1 MKPLPLLFALCL
13 FLTACAVDR
22 PPTGGPK
29 DTAPL
34 EILSVSPP
42 PSSVN
47 TSPGKIVFTF
57 NRYVPLRS
65 LSPALVFSPP
75 IIGYVLKGG
84 GTEAEILFTKPLGKD
99 KTYTVTLNTSLRS
112 SRGNELEQSYTYAFS
127 TGDRIN
133 KGTIGGQVFSSD
145 GRPLQRALVLAFALS
160 DSDSLSFN
168 PLDREPDYRVLTGRN
183 GKFTLEY
190 LAEGRYRV
198 FAMQDRNGDQRL
210 NPENEPF
217 GAGYRELVRT
227 GTLDNLF
234 RLAEPRFSPE
244 PAYCSAPANN
254 LLEISF
260 NRDIRVDEFD
270 PASLAVIDTVN
281 NRPIPVRGF
290 YSVKN
295 TRKALTFRVV
305 TGTLDK
311 DAIYQ
316 ITYDGSTATAL
327 CRGTDKKLRET
338 IALTG
343 LLPKD
348 GEKKAFL
355 APPYPERGR
364 TVDISFNIP
373 VEHESLRQAVK
384 MYRVN
389 GETAS
394 PVAFTISPVDDRRYT
409 LLANPAFSNGAA
421 YRVDIKM
428 AALTG
433 LNGERASDSLA
444 SSGFTVAD
452 SEDFGTITGTVSGG
466 SGTVVVEALDTKNRL
481 PRRTVVQRG
490 QNDPVDFSINELAPG
505 KYTLRAFISR
515 SEVLQDRELTWYPGN
530 IYPFEPADIFTVKS
544 DTVTVRKGW
553 ETEQVNLIFPSVTP

>member
-1 MKPLPLLFALCL
+1 MKPLPLLFALC
-13 FLTACAVDR
+13 FLLVACAVDR

-34 EILSVSPP
+34 EILSVNPP

-47 TSPGKIVFTF
+47 TFPRKIVFIF
-57 NRYVPLRS
+57 NRHVPLRS
-65 LSPALVFSPP
+65 LRSSLVFSPP
-75 IIGYVLKGG
+75 ITGYVLKGG
-84 GTEAEILFTKPLGKD
+84 GTEAEILFTQPLGKD
-99 KTYTVTLNTSLRS
+99 KTYTITLNTLLRS

-127 TGDRIN
+127 TGGRIN
-133 KGTIGGQVFSSD
+133 REIIGGQVFSND
-145 GRPLQRALVLAFALS
+145 GRPLQRALVLAYGVS
-160 DSDSLSFN
+160 DSDILPFN
-168 PLDREPDYRVLTGRN
+168 PLDREPDYRVLTGRD
-183 GKFTLEY
+183 GKFMLEY
-190 LAEGRYRV
+190 LAQGSYRL
-198 FAMQDRNGDQRL
+198 FAMQDLNGDQRL

-234 RLAEPRFSPE
+234 RLAEPKLSPG
-244 PAYCSAPANN
+244 PVYCSVPANN

-260 NRDIRVDEFD
+260 NRNIRVDEFD

-281 NRPIPVRGF
+281 NTSISVKGF

-295 TRKALTFRVV
+295 TREAAIFRAV
-305 TGTLDK
+305 TGALDK
-311 DAIYQ
+311 NAIYR
-316 ITYDGSTATAL
+316 ITYNGNTGSVL
-327 CRGTDKKLRET
+327 CRGTDKEQKET

-343 LLPKD
+343 LLPKN

-355 APPYPERGR
+355 APTYPERGR
-364 TVDISFNIP
+364 TVDITFNIP
-373 VEHESLRQAVK
+373 VEHESLRQAVNI
-384 MYRVN
+384 YLVN
-389 GETAS
+389 GETAV
-394 PVAFTISPVDDRRYT
+394 PLAFTINPVDDRRYT
-409 LLANPAFSNGAA
+409 LLANPPFSNGKA
-421 YRVDIKM
+421 YRIDIKM
-428 AALTG
+428 ATLTG

-452 SEDFGTITGTVSGG
+452 SGDFGTITGTVSGG
-466 SGTVVVEALDTKNRL
+466 TGTVVVEALDTKNRL

-490 QNDPVDFSINELAPG
+490 HNGPADFSINELAPG

-515 SEVLQDRELTWYPGN
+515 SEVRQDRELTWYPGN

-553 ETEQVNLIFPSVTP
+553 ETEQINIIFPPVTP